1 MKDFLFN
8 QAMYLYASDGMTGL
22 VQTGEAIL
30 RWAQRLGLIGA
41 AIAFCVG
48 GYYLMFGGD
57 RGRGRSVGWFIG
69 GAVGLVVV
77 MGAYGLATGID
88 NNIKFG

>member
-1 MKDFLFN
+1 MKSLLFSTYIF
-8 QAMYLYASDGMTGL
+8 AADGMGGL
-22 VQTGEAIL
+22 IKTGESIL
-30 RWAQRLGLIGA
+30 EWAQRLGLIGA
-41 AIAFCVG
+41 AIAFCIG

-57 RGRGRSVGWFIG
+57 RGRGRSIGWFIG

-88 NNIKFG
+88 NNIKFSG